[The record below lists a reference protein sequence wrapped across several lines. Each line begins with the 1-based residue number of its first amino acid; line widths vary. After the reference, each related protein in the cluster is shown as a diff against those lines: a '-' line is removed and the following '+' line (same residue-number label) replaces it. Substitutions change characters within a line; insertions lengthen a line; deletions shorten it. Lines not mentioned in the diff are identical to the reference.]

1 MKGLCRL
8 TQVYKQSYR
17 YPKGKDTV
25 ASAVAEEGNYRH
37 CQIRWLICRK
47 DTKLA
52 LLSVTKN
59 YEPYLKFSALC
70 IRSIY

>member
-25 ASAVAEEGNYRH
+25 ASAVAEEGNYRR
-37 CQIRWLICRK
+37 QIRWLMCRQSPKRYETSFAICHQE
-47 DTKLA
+47 L
-52 LLSVTKN
+52 
-59 YEPYLKFSALC
+59 
-70 IRSIY
+70 